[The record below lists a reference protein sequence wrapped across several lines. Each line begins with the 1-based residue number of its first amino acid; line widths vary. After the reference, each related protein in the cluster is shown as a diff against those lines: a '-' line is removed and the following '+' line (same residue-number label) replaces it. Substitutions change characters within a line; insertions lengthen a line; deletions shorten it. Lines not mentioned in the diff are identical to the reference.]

1 MSELGPE
8 RIRFREGCPPPF
20 CYVTQKNK
28 REIYT
33 RNILLWELKENGDR
47 LDDVTCRNEFR
58 RRFFPTPP
66 PVPI

>member
-1 MSELGPE
+1 MSELVPE

-33 RNILLWELKENGDR
+33 RNILLWELKENGDW
-47 LDDVTCRNEFR
+47 LDDVTCVEMNIVADSSQLLHPF
-58 RRFFPTPP
+58 
-66 PVPI
+66 

>member
-33 RNILLWELKENGDR
+33 RNILLWELKENGDW
-47 LDDVTCRNEFR
+47 LDDVTCVEMNIVADSSQLLHPF
-58 RRFFPTPP
+58 
-66 PVPI
+66 

>member
-33 RNILLWELKENGDR
+33 RNILLWELKENGDW
-47 LDDVTCRNEFR
+47 LDDVTCVEINIVADSSQLLHPF
-58 RRFFPTPP
+58 
-66 PVPI
+66 

>member
-33 RNILLWELKENGDR
+33 RNILLWELKENGDW
-47 LDDVTCRNEFR
+47 LDDVTCVEMNIVADSSQLIHPF
-58 RRFFPTPP
+58 
-66 PVPI
+66 

>member
-33 RNILLWELKENGDR
+33 RNILLWELKENGD
-47 LDDVTCRNEFR
+47 
-58 RRFFPTPP
+58 
-66 PVPI
+66 